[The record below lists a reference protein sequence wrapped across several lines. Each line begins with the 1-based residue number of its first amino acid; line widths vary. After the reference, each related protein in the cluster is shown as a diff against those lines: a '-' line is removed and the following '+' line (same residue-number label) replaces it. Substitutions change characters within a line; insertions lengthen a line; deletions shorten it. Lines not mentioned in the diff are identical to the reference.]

1 MNNDKNDTYDT
12 YTRKTRASKRARTT
26 TTTTTDE
33 DIAEEGAKQK
43 STVTKSKER
52 SAVESTST
60 ATSTSTPRKRTRMN
74 IAETEPSSKQASH
87 EDAPQ
92 DAKAPSDGQLQ
103 QERRAIGEPTV
114 ERTALP
120 TGTATLNH
128 PTHGRILA
136 EWLKKDNSDEAT
148 LARAVRD
155 INSDYLRKVLQI
167 LLRNHRNGREE
178 RKREIL
184 LGIVPEPPPTLEPC
198 EARMFVIEVNTELRN
213 KQNYPMTQIHVTDQS
228 VVSEITDRNEYV
240 EKYQRK
246 CLSHHRLM
254 ECEEDVGYTIRESN
268 GKSRTGTRR
277 ARGICRNCKRKTKW
291 FCPTCPG
298 THGAK
303 RAWFCHKRNNPVCQ
317 ETHLEKMELAFDDEE
332 S

>member
-1 MNNDKNDTYDT
+1 MATTNNDKNHS

-26 TTTTTDE
+26 TDE
-33 DIAEEGAKQK
+33 VIAEEGAKQK
-43 STVTKSKER
+43 STVTKSKET

-60 ATSTSTPRKRTRMN
+60 PTPRKRTRRN
-74 IAETEPSSKQASH
+74 IAETEPSSKQSSH
-87 EDAPQ
+87 GDAPH
-92 DAKAPSDGQLQ
+92 DAKAPSDEQLQ
-103 QERRAIGEPTV
+103 PERRAVGEPRV
-114 ERTALP
+114 VRTALP
-120 TGTATLNH
+120 TEMAINH
-128 PTHGRILA
+128 PIHGRILA
-136 EWLKKDNSDEAT
+136 EWLKKENSDEAT

-167 LLRNHRNGREE
+167 LLINQRNGREE
-178 RKREIL
+178 RKREKL
-184 LGIVPEPPPTLEPC
+184 RGIVPDPSPALKPC
-198 EARMFVIEVNTELRN
+198 EARMFVIEVNTELYN
-213 KQNYPMTQIHVTDQS
+213 KRNYPMTQIHVSGQS
-228 VVSEITDRNEYV
+228 VVSEITDRNKYV
-240 EKYQRK
+240 DKYQGK

-317 ETHLEKMELAFDDEE
+317 EAHLEKMEFSFHDE
-332 S
+332 